1 MNLTTDV
8 GTAIPLKVIGLAP
21 KDITPGSNHSIWM
34 VTAQRHH
41 TSRCSPL
48 YLNRVP
54 KKNPPLSE
62 WTSYQIKINKH

>member
-8 GTAIPLKVIGLAP
+8 GTAIPLKVIGLVP
-21 KDITPGSNHSIWM
+21 KDITPG
-34 VTAQRHH
+34 AQHLDGN
-41 TSRCSPL
+41 SPTTL
-48 YLNRVP
+48 TQGPPSGGEKVWT